1 VEHNEAKKAKS
12 VRKQRQKML
21 AWGGIVLLV
30 LVLAVLPVLAANK
43 DAGQEQQA
51 SILSGRVGYGSIE
64 TKIVGGGQLA
74 SEAAVKLEIPEEVKL
89 TEYLV
94 GNGDTVSQGDPIAK
108 VDRIS
113 VMTAITGVQDTL
125 DDLSKEILDAEDDQA
140 ATTVKAKVG
149 GKVKVIYAQAGEST
163 QDVMLQH
170 GALAAISLDDV
181 MAVKIPCASD
191 LDAGDPVSVTFPD
204 GTQTIG
210 RVEQNLE
217 GILTVTMDD
226 DDYAVGAEVTV
237 LTEDGNRLGKGNLYI
252 FNQWNATAYSGT
264 VSGILVTEGAKM
276 YTGQEMIRLDD
287 PGHTSEFQRLIDKR
301 QEYEELMQELFRMYR
316 TETIVAPCDGIV
328 SGVDKDGVFLLSD
341 NSDGFVVNLLTNLVR
356 GRRNL
361 FEAYGVRVEAVSADG
376 MQMQVN
382 AKRSWVEDLS
392 DMSIISVNPEKMT
405 QQWNYTGDTMV
416 YVQSED
422 GILRAD
428 GIAKPGDIL
437 LAVGD
442 AENVLWFVRAE
453 ESERREDRSE
463 GMMLLAAVTE
473 DTLPAV
479 ELHLSNNL
487 GTAKETFSSTLKAT
501 QGEMVLS
508 GAWKIEYSSFSMAV
522 YGDMIYG
529 TPLTAGEHTVTVGFV
544 PTDTEEY
551 FTATFTLTIAAPY
564 EIITTEIPEGKVG
577 EAYQFTMQVSG
588 SSSGKWGYENL
599 PAGVAIHEETGEIS
613 GEPVM
618 AGTFDVK
625 ITYTDA
631 RKGTLTKEY
640 QMKISD
646 DQRPG
651 EAGGS
656 PGDNMSGDDM
666 SGGDMPGGMSGMPS
680 GGMSG
685 GMPSGGMSGS
695 MPSGG
700 MVQEEDS
707 YYSMEKL
714 TIASVTS
721 QEHMTVEITV
731 DELDISRI
739 YMGQPAVV
747 AVDALAG
754 ESFDAVVTK
763 IANSGENEG
772 GNSKFAVELTLEKS
786 GDMLPGMTASAVIV
800 LDTVENALCI
810 PAAALSEEDGK
821 LIVYTSYD
829 SENGILGTPVE
840 ITVGAADADT
850 VQILSDLEE
859 GSTIYYA
866 YYDTLE
872 SEKLPS
878 MGARPFG

>member
-1 VEHNEAKKAKS
+1 MEQNETKKAES
-12 VRKQRQKML
+12 VRKQRQKIL
-21 AWGGIVLLV
+21 TWGGTALLV
-30 LVLAVLPVLAANK
+30 LILAVLPVLAANK
-43 DAGQEQQA
+43 DANQEQQA
-51 SILSGRVGYGSIE
+51 SILSGTVEYGSIE

-94 GNGDTVSQGDPIAK
+94 GNGDTVSEGDAIAK

-125 DDLSKEILDAEDDQA
+125 DELSGEILDAEDDQA
-140 ATTVKAKVG
+140 ATAVKAKVG
-149 GKVKVIYAQAGEST
+149 GTVKVIYAQVGESA
-163 QDVMLQH
+163 QDVMLAH

-181 MAVKIPCASD
+181 MAVQIHRESE
-191 LDAGDPVSVTFPD
+191 LDAGDPVSVSFPD
-204 GTQTIG
+204 GTETDG
-210 RVEQNLE
+210 RVEQNME
-217 GILTVTMDD
+217 GVLTITMDD

-237 LTEDGNRLGKGNLYI
+237 LTEDGDRLGKGNLYI

-264 VSGILVTEGAKM
+264 VSGILVKEGSKM

-328 SGVDKDGVFLLSD
+328 SGVDKDGVFLLAD
-341 NSDGFVVNLLTNLVR
+341 NSDGFVVNLLTNLVS

-361 FEAYGVRVEAVSADG
+361 FEAYGVRVEAVSGDG

-382 AKRSWVEDLS
+382 GKRSWVEDLS
-392 DMSIISVNPEKMT
+392 DMSAISVNPEKMT
-405 QQWNYTGDTMV
+405 QQWNYSGDTTV
-416 YVQSED
+416 YIQSED

-428 GIAKPGDIL
+428 GTAKPGDIL

-442 AENVLWFVRAE
+442 TENVFWFVRVI
-453 ESERREDRSE
+453 ESKDKDNTSH
-463 GMMLLAAVTE
+463 GIMLLNALSEASTE
-473 DTLPAV
+473 PV
-479 ELHLSNNL
+479 VLHLSNNL

-501 QGEMVLS
+501 QGDTELS
-508 GAWKIEYSSFSMAV
+508 GEWSIKSSSFSMDV

-544 PTDTEEY
+544 PADTEEY
-551 FTATFTLTIAAPY
+551 ITAAFTLTIAAPY

-577 EAYQFTMQVSG
+577 EDYQFTMQVSG

-599 PAGVAIHEETGEIS
+599 PAGLAIHEETGEIS

-618 AGTFDVK
+618 EGTFDVK

-631 RKGTLTKEY
+631 QKGTLTKEY
-640 QMKISD
+640 QMKISGE
-646 DQRPG
+646 QQTGEEGGFPG
-651 EAGGS
+651 G
-656 PGDNMSGDDM
+656 DM
-666 SGGDMPGGMSGMPS
+666 SGGMGGMPS

-695 MPSGG
+695 MPAGS

-721 QEHMTVEITV
+721 QEHMTVEITI
-731 DELDISRI
+731 DELDISKVYI
-739 YMGQPAVV
+739 GQSATV
-747 AVDALAG
+747 AMDALAG
-754 ESFDAVVTK
+754 ESFAATVTK

-772 GNSKFAVELTLEKS
+772 GNSKFTVELTLEKS

-800 LDTVENALCI
+800 LNTVEDALCI
-810 PAAALSEEDGK
+810 PAAALSEENGK

-829 SENGILGTPVE
+829 SENEILGTPVE
-840 ITVGAADADT
+840 ITIGAADADT

-859 GSTIYYA
+859 GSTFYYA

-872 SEKLPS
+872 SERKPS

>member
-1 VEHNEAKKAKS
+1 MENNRTNKKLTEQKRQR
-12 VRKQRQKML
+12 RKAIIWAVAAVVILLLAVMPML
-21 AWGGIVLLV
+21 A
-30 LVLAVLPVLAANK
+30 ARK
-43 DAGQEQQA
+43 DAAQEQTA
-51 SILSGRVGYGSIE
+51 SILSGTVEYDSID
-64 TKIVGGGQLA
+64 TQIIGGGQLA

-94 GNGDTVSQGDPIAK
+94 GNGDTVSEGDAIAK
-108 VDRIS
+108 VDRVS

-125 DDLSKEILDAEDDQA
+125 DELSKEILDAEDDQA

-149 GKVKVIYAQAGEST
+149 GRVKVIYAQAGESA

-181 MAVKIPCASD
+181 MAVKIQRESQ
-191 LDAGDPVSVTFPD
+191 LDAGETVCVIFPD
-204 GTQTIG
+204 GTETEG

-217 GILTVTMDD
+217 GVLTITMDD
-226 DDYAVGAEVTV
+226 IGFTVGAEVTV
-237 LTEDGNRLGKGNLYI
+237 LTEDGDRLGKGNLYI

-264 VSGILVTEGAKM
+264 ISSILVAEGAKM

-301 QEYEELMQELFRMYR
+301 QEYEELMQELFQMYR

-328 SGVDKDGVFLLSD
+328 SGVDKNGVFLLAD
-341 NSDGFVVNLLTNLVR
+341 NNEGFVVNLLTTLVS
-356 GRRNL
+356 GRKDL
-361 FEAYGVRVEAVSADG
+361 FEAYGVRVEAVTADG

-382 AKRSWVEDLS
+382 GKRSWVEDLS
-392 DMSIISVNPEKMT
+392 DLSAIFVNPEKMT
-405 QQWNYTGDTMV
+405 QPWNYTGDTTV
-416 YVQSED
+416 YVQDED
-422 GILRAD
+422 GLLRAD
-428 GIAKPGDIL
+428 GTAKPGDIL
-437 LAVGD
+437 LGVGD
-442 AENVLWFVRAE
+442 AERVHWFVRLE
-453 ESERREDRSE
+453 ESQGRGNSANGIVRLSA
-463 GMMLLAAVTE
+463 LTE
-473 DTLPAV
+473 ETAEPVKLQ
-479 ELHLSNNL
+479 LSNNL

-501 QGEMVLS
+501 QGDTDLT
-508 GAWKIEYSSFSMAV
+508 GTWKIEYSSFSMAV
-522 YGDMIYG
+522 YENMIYG

-551 FTATFTLTIAAPY
+551 ITATFALTIAAPY
-564 EIITTEIPEGKVG
+564 EIITTQIPEGTVG
-577 EAYQFTMQVSG
+577 EEYKFTMQVSG

-599 PAGVAIHEETGEIS
+599 PAGLALHEETGEIS

-631 RKGTLTKEY
+631 QKGTLTKEY
-640 QMKISD
+640 QMKISGE
-646 DQRPG
+646 QKPG
-651 EAGGS
+651 EEGSFPGG
-656 PGDNMSGDDM
+656 DM
-666 SGGDMPGGMSGMPS
+666 SGGMGGGMPSGGMGGGMPS

-685 GMPSGGMSGS
+685 GM
-695 MPSGG
+695 
-700 MVQEEDS
+700 VEEEDP

-731 DELDISRI
+731 DELDISKV
-739 YMGQPAVV
+739 YMGQSATVTM
-747 AVDALAG
+747 DALAG
-754 ESFDAVVTK
+754 ESFAATVTK

-772 GNSKFAVELTLEKS
+772 GNSKFTVELTLEKS
-786 GDMLPGMTASAVIV
+786 GDMLPGMTASARIV

-821 LIVYTSYD
+821 LVVYTSYD
-829 SENGILGTPVE
+829 SENGVLGTPVE
-840 ITVGAADADT
+840 ITIGAADADN
-850 VQILSDLEE
+850 VQVLSDLEA
-859 GSTIYYA
+859 GSTFYYA

-872 SEKLPS
+872 SEGMPS

>member
-1 VEHNEAKKAKS
+1 MEHNETKKAKS
-12 VRKQRQKML
+12 VRKQRQKIL
-21 AWGGIVLLV
+21 IWGGIALLV
-30 LVLAVLPVLAANK
+30 LTLAVLPVLAANK
-43 DAGQEQQA
+43 DAAQEQQA
-51 SILSGRVGYGSIE
+51 SILSGRVEYGSIE

-94 GNGDTVSQGDPIAK
+94 GNGDTVSEGDAIAK
-108 VDRIS
+108 VDRVS

-125 DDLSKEILDAEDDQA
+125 DELSKEILDAEDDQA

-149 GKVKVIYAQAGEST
+149 GRVKVIYAQAGESA

-181 MAVKIPCASD
+181 MAVKILCASD

-217 GILTVTMDD
+217 GVLTITMDD

-264 VSGILVTEGAKM
+264 VSGILVKEGAKM
-276 YTGQEMIRLDD
+276 YTGQEMIRLDN

-316 TETIVAPCDGIV
+316 TETIEAPCDGIV

-341 NSDGFVVNLLTNLVR
+341 NSDGFVVNLLTNLVS
-356 GRRNL
+356 GRKDL
-361 FEAYGVRVEAVSADG
+361 FEAYGVRVETVSADG

-392 DMSIISVNPEKMT
+392 DMSTISVEPEKMT
-405 QQWNYTGDTMV
+405 QQWNHTGDTTV
-416 YVQSED
+416 YVQDED
-422 GILRAD
+422 GLLRAD
-428 GIAKPGDIL
+428 GTAKPGDIL

-442 AENVLWFVRAE
+442 AERVHWFVRLE
-453 ESERREDRSE
+453 ESQGRGNSANGIVRLSA
-463 GMMLLAAVTE
+463 LTE
-473 DTLPAV
+473 ETAEPVKLQ
-479 ELHLSNNL
+479 LSNNL
-487 GTAKETFSSTLKAT
+487 GTAKETFSSTLRAT
-501 QGEMVLS
+501 QGDTVLS

-522 YGDMIYG
+522 YENMIYG

-551 FTATFTLTIAAPY
+551 ITATFALTIAAPY
-564 EIITTEIPEGKVG
+564 EIITTQIPEGTVG
-577 EAYQFTMQVSG
+577 EEYKFTMQVSG

-599 PAGVAIHEETGEIS
+599 PAGLAIHQQTGEIS

-631 RKGTLTKEY
+631 QKGTLTKEY
-640 QMKISD
+640 QMKISGE
-646 DQRPG
+646 QKPG
-651 EAGGS
+651 EEGSFPGG
-656 PGDNMSGDDM
+656 DM
-666 SGGDMPGGMSGMPS
+666 SGGMGGMPS
-680 GGMSG
+680 GGVSG
-685 GMPSGGMSGS
+685 AMPSGGMSGS
-695 MPSGG
+695 MPGSG

-731 DELDISRI
+731 DELDISEVYI
-739 YMGQPAVV
+739 GQSATVSM
-747 AVDALAG
+747 DALAG
-754 ESFDAVVTK
+754 ESFAAAVTK

-772 GNSKFAVELTLEKS
+772 GNSKFTVELTLEKS

-800 LDTVENALCI
+800 LDTVEDALCI
-810 PAAALSEEDGK
+810 PAAALSEENGK

-840 ITVGAADADT
+840 ITIGAADADT

-859 GSTIYYA
+859 GSTFYYA

-872 SEKLPS
+872 NERTPS